1 LCFFRDCSKPSTF
14 YAMRSPADIG
24 DGKLVTPW
32 CFHILFRVMIM
43 TRGALVS
50 MIYSKLLQTKV
61 NAVDQ
66 STAFTLMTTD
76 VEKIVE
82 TFWRLILEPWSCVL
96 QIGICGYLLYRQLGA
111 VCCVP
116 IIVIFGKPLHIEA
129 N

>member
-1 LCFFRDCSKPSTF
+1 
-14 YAMRSPADIG
+14 
-24 DGKLVTPW
+24 
-32 CFHILFRVMIM
+32 MIM

-50 MIYSKLLQTKV
+50 IIYSKLLQTKV
-61 NAVDQ
+61 NTVDQ
-66 STAFTLMTTD
+66 STAFILMTTD

-111 VCCVP
+111 VFCVP
-116 IIVIFGKPLHIEA
+116 IIVIFGKSFLTEV